1 MQTKLP
7 KQFKDEV
14 ELSFTREHQNFSYSG
29 FKRPLLLDTGSKIRG
44 EHYGFTIKTSDG
56 ESTEYSW
63 ETSYK
68 TQCPIEAVTSINGKI
83 CIYEKGK
90 INPWV
95 VTGTGKVVQAATFNP
110 FVNAEYLKGL
120 GITDAEQIKQ
130 LNQEAMQEIDEA
142 KREKIKR
149 PEGSIRSYTIR

>member
-29 FKRPLLLDTGSKIRG
+29 FKRPLPLDPGSKLQG
-44 EHYGFTIKTSDG
+44 EHYGFAIKISDS
-56 ESTEYSW
+56 ESTDYVYR
-63 ETSYK
+63 TCYK
-68 TQCPIEAVTSINGKI
+68 TQRPIASVTTINGKI
-83 CIYEKGK
+83 CIYEKDK
-90 INPWV
+90 DNPWV
-95 VTGTGKVVQAATFNP
+95 VTGTGKVSQAATFNL
-110 FVNAEYLKGL
+110 FVNAEYLKEL

-142 KREKIKR
+142 KRERIKR

>member
-1 MQTKLP
+1 MQTKFP
-7 KQFKDEV
+7 KQFKDEIV
-14 ELSFTREHQNFSYSG
+14 FGFTSGHQGFTYSDID
-29 FKRPLLLDTGSKIRG
+29 RTLPVDPGSKIRG

-63 ETSYK
+63 KTSYK

-90 INPWV
+90 INPWELS
-95 VTGTGKVVQAATFNP
+95 VTGRVFKAATFNS
-110 FVNAEYLKGL
+110 FADAEYLKGF
-120 GITDAEQIKQ
+120 GVTDAEQIKQ

-142 KREKIKR
+142 KRERIKR

>member
-1 MQTKLP
+1 MSKIEKKFENP
-7 KQFKDEV
+7 V
-14 ELSFTREHQNFSYSG
+14 ILSFTYERQIFDCEEFARSL
-29 FKRPLLLDTGSKIRG
+29 PVDTGSKIHG

-68 TQCPIEAVTSINGKI
+68 TQCPIEAVASINGKI

-90 INPWV
+90 IYPWELS
-95 VTGTGKVVQAATFNP
+95 VTGRVFKAATFNSIAD
-110 FVNAEYLKGL
+110 AEYLKGF
-120 GITDAEQIKQ
+120 GVTDAEQIKQ

-142 KREKIKR
+142 KRERIKR

>member
-7 KQFKDEV
+7 KQFKDEIV
-14 ELSFTREHQNFSYSG
+14 FGFTSGHQGFTYSDID
-29 FKRPLLLDTGSKIRG
+29 RTLPVDPGSKIRG

-90 INPWV
+90 INPWELS
-95 VTGTGKVVQAATFNP
+95 VTGRVFKAATFNSSAD
-110 FVNAEYLKGL
+110 VEYLKGF
-120 GITDAEQIKQ
+120 GVTDAEQIKQ
-130 LNQEAMQEIDEA
+130 LNQEAKQEIDEA

-149 PEGSIRSYTIR
+149 PVSGISKYMIR

>member
-29 FKRPLLLDTGSKIRG
+29 FKSPLPLDPGSKIHG

-63 ETSYK
+63 KTSYK
-68 TQCPIEAVTSINGKI
+68 TQCPIEAVASINGKI

-90 INPWV
+90 IYPWELS
-95 VTGTGKVVQAATFNP
+95 VTGRVFKAATFNS
-110 FVNAEYLKGL
+110 FADAEYLKGL

-142 KREKIKR
+142 KRERIKR
-149 PEGSIRSYTIR
+149 PEDSIRSYTIR